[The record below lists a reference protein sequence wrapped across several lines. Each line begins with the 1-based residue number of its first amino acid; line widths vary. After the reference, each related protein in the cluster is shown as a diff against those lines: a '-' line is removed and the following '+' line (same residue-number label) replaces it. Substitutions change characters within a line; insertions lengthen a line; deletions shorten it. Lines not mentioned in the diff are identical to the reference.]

1 MPSLPAVTVSRD
13 WTHVQSGPFVGMV
26 FNLTGNQTVVTVAAT
41 LPAQGTQGT
50 TLMGAVPI
58 QLQAGETLYARAYNG
73 ASILQLSSEFVQ
85 PVTFPLEMMTDEG
98 GQYAR
103 LRTDNAQTGFFA
115 GREFR
120 LVRKIT
126 SPRVYRF
133 TFPVPVI
140 LFEQLLTASVGDIE
154 LFAWAANNV
163 TPDGTWT
170 PVQFWPKNGVNL
182 DYAPQAIVEEGGTI
196 TVTNTELYRD
206 YARVATSGATA
217 QRFTV
222 GGPPNSERYLAAGVY
237 YVELSGA
244 GEGSYSLMWEER
256 P

>member
-13 WTHVQSGPFVGMV
+13 WTPVQSGPFVGMV
-26 FNLTGNQTVVTVAAT
+26 FNLTGNQAIVTVSAT
-41 LPAQGTQGT
+41 LPQQGDQGT
-50 TLMGAVPI
+50 TLIGTVPV
-58 QLQAGETLYARAYNG
+58 QLQAGETIYARAYAG
-73 ASILQLSSEFVQ
+73 AAIIQLSSEFIQ

-140 LFEQLLTASVGDIE
+140 LFEQLLTVAVGDVE
-154 LFAWAANNV
+154 LFAWAAANV
-163 TPDGTWT
+163 TPAGTWT
-170 PVQFWPKNGVNL
+170 PAPFWPKNGVNL
-182 DYAPQAIVEEGGTI
+182 DYTPQAIVETGGTI
-196 TVTNTELYRD
+196 TVTDTNLYRD

-222 GGPPNSERYLAAGVY
+222 GGPPNSERYLAAGTY
-237 YVELSGA
+237 YVQLSGV
-244 GEGSYSLMWEER
+244 GEGSYSIMWEER